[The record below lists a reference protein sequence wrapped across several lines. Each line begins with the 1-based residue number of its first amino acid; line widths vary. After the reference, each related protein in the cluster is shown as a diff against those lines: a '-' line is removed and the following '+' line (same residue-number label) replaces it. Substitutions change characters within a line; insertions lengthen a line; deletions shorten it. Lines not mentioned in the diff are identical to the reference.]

1 MVHNI
6 HTYLPG
12 GVAYLFMCLP
22 ACLVRMVSSS
32 NTIGGMGVENTV
44 PNGSFLTQKKAV
56 NQAQYFI
63 LKELEYSTRE
73 GNVGWD
79 MLKSRCSSGG
89 VKLQLLEVYC
99 VKNG

>member
-1 MVHNI
+1 M
-6 HTYLPG
+6 
-12 GVAYLFMCLP
+12 
-22 ACLVRMVSSS
+22 
-32 NTIGGMGVENTV
+32 ENTV

-73 GNVGWD
+73 GNVGCD

-89 VKLQLLEVYC
+89 VKLQLLDVYC

>member
-1 MVHNI
+1 M
-6 HTYLPG
+6 
-12 GVAYLFMCLP
+12 P

-89 VKLQLLEVYC
+89 VKLQLLDVYC